1 MACVTEILYITFHV
15 VPGGHAFDVDQG
27 ASDTGV
33 GFEHGMGSQ
42 HDIVA
47 EITVMLVG
55 GIIIIFGNGNEVSEL
70 YLAVAWY
77 NGNQGYIKAFILGD
91 DRRISPACHFARGQG
106 VKQRNG

>member
-1 MACVTEILYITFHV
+1 MACVTKILYITFHV

-47 EITVMLVG
+47 EITVLLVG
-55 GIIIIFGNGNEVSEL
+55 GIIIIFGGRVSPGRRL
-70 YLAVAWY
+70 ICFFLTS
-77 NGNQGYIKAFILGD
+77 G
-91 DRRISPACHFARGQG
+91 RRIVSIGTKNFE
-106 VKQRNG
+106 